1 MATGRKQGSNINWPR
16 VILLI
21 IIFFTLCLGV
31 AKTMSYLGETVVESD
46 NINVRTGPS
55 TSFKVTNT
63 LKKGE
68 RISII
73 REKNNWSYVLLPDD
87 KKGWV
92 ANWLLAKK
100 NATVTKL
107 SEATIVLDPG
117 HGGND
122 SGALSIKKKQE
133 KIYTLQMAIRVANLL
148 KARGANVLLTR
159 DSDSY
164 VGLTP
169 RAKLAESNNADAFI
183 SFHFDSSPNDNEAT
197 GLTSYYYKKSTD
209 LALAS
214 ALNVELNNTGLNN
227 RGTEFGDFLVL
238 RENTQ
243 PSVLLEL
250 GYINTKYDFKLIQ
263 NDNFQEKTAESIVK
277 GLDNYFK
284 NK

>member
-1 MATGRKQGSNINWPR
+1 MSTKRKHGFSINWPR

-21 IIFFTLCLGV
+21 IIFCTLCLGIV
-31 AKTMSYLGETVVESD
+31 KTTTYLKETVVTSD

-55 TSFKVTNT
+55 TSNKVLDT

-68 RISII
+68 RITII
-73 REKNNWSYVLLPDD
+73 REKNNWSYVSLPNT

-92 ANWLLAKK
+92 ANWILSKK
-100 NATVTKL
+100 NAKVTKL

-122 SGALSIKKKQE
+122 SGALSIKDKQE
-133 KIYTLQMAIRVANLL
+133 KIYTLQIVKKVAYLL
-148 KARGANVLLTR
+148 KKRGANVILTR

-164 VGLTP
+164 VDLAP

-183 SFHFDSSPNDNEAT
+183 SFHFDSSPNDDEAT
-197 GLTSYYYKKSTD
+197 GLTSYYYNKTAD
-209 LALAS
+209 LALANS
-214 ALNVELNNTGLNN
+214 INAELNDTGLDN

-238 RENTQ
+238 RDNTQ

-263 NDNFQEKTAESIVK
+263 SSSFQEKTAKSVVE
-277 GLDNYFK
+277 GLTNYIQ

>member
-1 MATGRKQGSNINWPR
+1 MATRRKHGVNANWPR
-16 VILLI
+16 IILFI
-21 IIFFTLCLGV
+21 IIFCTLGLGII
-31 AKTMSYLGETVVESD
+31 KTITYLNQTVVESN

-55 TSFKVTNT
+55 TSYKVTNT
-63 LKKGE
+63 LKKGD

-73 REKNNWSYVLLPDD
+73 RKKNNWAYIALPNN

-92 ANWLLAKK
+92 ANWLLSKK
-100 NATVTKL
+100 NAQVTKL

-122 SGALSIKKKQE
+122 SGALSIKNKQE
-133 KIYTLQMAIRVANLL
+133 KVYTLQIAKKVAALL
-148 KARGANVLLTR
+148 KKKGANVILTR

-169 RAKLAESNNADAFI
+169 RAKLAETNHADAFI
-183 SFHFDSSPNDNEAT
+183 SFHFDSSPNDNEAS
-197 GLTSYYYKKSTD
+197 GLTSYYYNQTTD
-209 LALAS
+209 LPLAE
-214 ALNVELNNTGLNN
+214 ALNDELDNTGLYN
-227 RGTEFGDFLVL
+227 RGSEFGDFLVL
-238 RENTQ
+238 RDNTQ

-263 NDNFQEKTAESIVK
+263 SNQFQKKTAQSIVQ
-277 GLDNYFK
+277 GLNNYFK